1 MIGNYYAYI
10 DQFKMT
16 GANGIFSDGALTY
29 KGNPDLTWETST
41 SFNTG
46 FDFSMF
52 NNRFNGS
59 VEYFLRQ
66 SSDMLY
72 YKPVGPTSGYQEIPM
87 NVGAMRNSGLEL
99 DFSYDIIK
107 NRNIS
112 WNVNLNASFIKNKIL
127 ELHPDLNGE
136 LINDT
141 RIYTEG
147 ESMYRMYLVKYAG
160 VDPETGVALYWA
172 KDEDGNPIT
181 TSDYSNAVNY
191 KEATDDLLPTV
202 YGGFELL

>member
-1 MIGNYYAYI
+1 M
-10 DQFKMT
+10 
-16 GANGIFSDGALTY
+16 
-29 KGNPDLTWETST
+29 
-41 SFNTG
+41 
-46 FDFSMF
+46 
-52 NNRFNGS
+52 
-59 VEYFLRQ
+59 
-66 SSDMLY
+66 
-72 YKPVGPTSGYQEIPM
+72 
-87 NVGAMRNSGLEL
+87 
-99 DFSYDIIK
+99 
-107 NRNIS
+107 
-112 WNVNLNASFIKNKIL
+112 NASFIKNKIL

-202 YGGFELL
+202 YGGFGTSLSLYGFDCICSVILSARW